1 MDISKY
7 PTQVNQAMVRSNALL
22 TVLITATALVTGL
35 WSIMALLAA
44 DFVVRGFFNPRLS
57 PLSMVSSVLV
67 GVLPFAHKS
76 IYFPPKQFAARVG
89 LVFSATATVLLYSA
103 LPVPAALVMGTLIV
117 FASLECFLNICMGCI
132 VYNGFLSMR
141 RRLSGL

>member
-1 MDISKY
+1 MVNSKY

-22 TVLITATALVTGL
+22 TIVITATAAVTGL

-57 PLSMVSSVLV
+57 PLSMLSSTLVS
-67 GVLPFAHKS
+67 VLPFTHKS

-89 LVFSATATVLLYSA
+89 MVFAAVSALLLYGELAGTA
-103 LPVPAALVMGTLIV
+103 LLVMGTLIV
-117 FASLECFLNICMGCI
+117 FASLECFFNICMGCI
-132 VYNGFLSMR
+132 VYNGLLSMR
-141 RRLSGL
+141 RRLSRS

>member
-1 MDISKY
+1 MDNSKY
-7 PTQVNQAMVRSNALL
+7 PTQVNQAMVRTNALL
-22 TVLITATALVTGL
+22 TILITATALVTNL

-57 PLSMVSSVLV
+57 PLSMLSSRLVS
-67 GVLPFAHKS
+67 VLPFPHKS

-89 LVFSATATVLLYSA
+89 MVFSAGSA
-103 LPVPAALVMGTLIV
+103 LLLFAGLPAAAALVMGTLIV

-132 VYNGFLSMR
+132 VYNGLLSMR
-141 RRLSGL
+141 RRLSRT

>member
-1 MDISKY
+1 
-7 PTQVNQAMVRSNALL
+7 MVRSNALL
-22 TVLITATALVTGL
+22 TVLITATALATGL

-67 GVLPFAHKS
+67 GVLPFAHKL

-89 LVFSATATVLLYSA
+89 LVFSATAAVLLYSA
-103 LPVPAALVMGTLIV
+103 LPFPAALVMGTLIV

-132 VYNGFLSMR
+132 VYNGVLTMR
-141 RRLSGL
+141 RRLLGS